1 MLCCPG
7 RLEGW
12 CEMILFDREKLYAD
26 RILALDDKGRSVTYG
41 QFNDFSGELYRKTGG
56 KKLMFILCENTIE
69 SLLGYLGCLKTGI
82 VPLMLDS
89 HIHPSLL
96 NGLIREYHPE
106 FLYAPEA
113 CMGKIEDG
121 EVIWHTGGYCLC
133 RRNEKLPPSLFSQLS
148 LLLTTSGST
157 GSPKLV
163 RQSGDNIDANAQ
175 SIASYLEI
183 NENERPVTTL
193 PMNYTYGL
201 SIINSHVLMGCTLL
215 LTTYGVLEPSFWE
228 FARKNKAAS
237 LGGVPYTY
245 QILKRIGFM
254 DMDLPDLKTITQA
267 GGRLPPGLH
276 KEFALYAKR
285 TNRKLFVMYGQTEA
299 TARMGYLPAA
309 KSLEKCGS
317 MGIAI
322 PGGRFWLE
330 DEQGGVITKPDVT
343 GELVYQGKNVALGY
357 ACSKDDLIKPDEWKG
372 VLHTGDIASRD
383 SDGYYYITGRKKR
396 FIKVSGSRVNLDEV
410 ERLLKE
416 QYEGIDFACVGSDDK
431 LVIFTDH
438 LIPEAG
444 EDILEYLYRVTGIG
458 SRAAAVKHVDL
469 IPKNES
475 GKTLY
480 KKLETTADN
489 RE

>member
-1 MLCCPG
+1 ML
-7 RLEGW
+7 
-12 CEMILFDREKLYAD
+12 LFEKEKIYGD
-26 RILALDDKGRSVTYG
+26 KILAVDDKDSKVTYD
-41 QFNDFSGELYRKTGG
+41 QLDAFSGELYSKVGG
-56 KKLMFILCENTIE
+56 KRLIFILCENTIE
-69 SLLGYLGCLKTGI
+69 SLFGYLGCLKTGI
-82 VPLMLDS
+82 VPLMLES
-89 HIHPSLL
+89 RIHPSLL
-96 NGLIREYHPE
+96 NSLIGEYHPA
-106 FLYAPEA
+106 FLYVPET
-113 CMGKIEDG
+113 CIEKAEG
-121 EVIWHTGGYCLC
+121 SEVIWQFGSYCLC
-133 RRNEKLPPSLFSQLS
+133 RRNEKLLPALYSELS

-163 RQSGDNIDANAQ
+163 RQSSGNIDANGR

-183 NENERPVTTL
+183 DANERPITTL

-215 LTTYGVLEPSFWE
+215 ITKYGVLEPAFWD
-228 FARKNKAAS
+228 FARKNKASS
-237 LGGVPYTY
+237 LAGVPYTY

-254 DMDLPDLKTITQA
+254 EMDLPDLKTMTQA
-267 GGRLPPGLH
+267 GGKLPASLH

-285 TNRKLFVMYGQTEA
+285 TNRKFIVMYGQTEA
-299 TARMGYLPAA
+299 TARMGYLPAD

-330 DEQGGVITKPDVT
+330 DEQGNEVIEPDIP
-343 GELVYQGKNVALGY
+343 GELVYQGKNVTLGY
-357 ACSKDDLIKPDEWKG
+357 AFCSDDLIKPDEWRG

-383 SDGYYYITGRKKR
+383 SEGYYYITGRKKR

-416 QYEGIDFACVGSDDK
+416 QYEGIDFACVGTDDN
-431 LVIFTDH
+431 LTIYTDCSS
-438 LIPEAG
+438 PDAG
-444 EDILEYLYRVTGIG
+444 KEILDYLYRVTGIG
-458 SRAAAVKHVDL
+458 RAAAVRYRNK

-480 KKLETTADN
+480 QELETTADN
-489 RE
+489 RMECK

>member
-1 MLCCPG
+1 MH
-7 RLEGW
+7 
-12 CEMILFDREKLYAD
+12 LFDKVKIYGD
-26 RILALDDKGRSVTYG
+26 RLLAVDDKDRNVTYD
-41 QFNDFSGELYRKTGG
+41 QLDSFSGELYSKVGG
-56 KKLMFILCENTIE
+56 KKLIFILCENTIE

-82 VPLMLDS
+82 VPLMLES

-96 NGLIREYHPE
+96 NGLIKEYHPS
-106 FLYAPEA
+106 FLYIPKT
-113 CMGKIEDG
+113 CIEKAEG
-121 EVIWHTGGYCLC
+121 SEVIWQFGSYCLC
-133 RRNEKLPPSLFSQLS
+133 RRNEKLPPALYCELS

-163 RQSGDNIDANAQ
+163 RQSRGNIDANGK
-175 SIASYLEI
+175 SIACYLEI
-183 NENERPVTTL
+183 NSNERPITTL

-215 LTTYGVLEPSFWE
+215 LTSYGVLEPVFWD
-228 FARKNKAAS
+228 FAREKRAS
-237 LGGVPYTY
+237 SLSGVPYTY

-254 DMDLPDLKTITQA
+254 DMDLPYLKTITQA
-267 GGRLPPGLH
+267 GGKLPPCLH

-285 TNRKLFVMYGQTEA
+285 TNRKFIVMYGQTEA
-299 TARMGYLPAA
+299 TARMGYLPAD

-330 DEQGGVITKPDVT
+330 DEQGNEIIEPDIP
-343 GELVYQGKNVALGY
+343 GELVYQGKNVTLGY
-357 ACSKDDLIKPDEWKG
+357 ACCKDDLIKQDEWKG

-383 SDGYYYITGRKKR
+383 SEGYYYITGRKKR

-416 QYEGIDFACVGSDDK
+416 QYEGIDFACVGTDDN
-431 LVIFTDH
+431 LTIYTDCSS
-438 LIPEAG
+438 PDEG
-444 EDILEYLYRVTGIG
+444 EGILEYLYHVTGIG
-458 SRAAAVKHVDL
+458 RAAAVRYRNK

-480 KKLETTADN
+480 KELETTAYN
-489 RE
+489 RMERK

>member
-1 MLCCPG
+1 MH
-7 RLEGW
+7 
-12 CEMILFDREKLYAD
+12 LFDKEKIYGD
-26 RILALDDKGRSVTYG
+26 RLLAVDDKDRNVTYDQLG
-41 QFNDFSGELYRKTGG
+41 SFSGELYSKVGG
-56 KKLMFILCENTIE
+56 KKLIFILCENTIE

-96 NGLIREYHPE
+96 NGLIREYQPA
-106 FLYAPEA
+106 FLYIPKT
-113 CMGKIEDG
+113 CIEKAEG
-121 EVIWHTGGYCLC
+121 SEVLWQFGGYCLC
-133 RRNEKLPPSLFSQLS
+133 RRNEKLPPALYCELS

-163 RQSGDNIDANAQ
+163 RQSSGNIDANGK

-183 NENERPVTTL
+183 DANERPITTL

-215 LTTYGVLEPSFWE
+215 LTTYGVLEPAFWD
-228 FARKNKAAS
+228 FAREKKASS
-237 LGGVPYTY
+237 LAGVPYTY

-254 DMDLPDLKTITQA
+254 DMDLPDLKTMTQA
-267 GGRLPPGLH
+267 GGKLPPSLH
-276 KEFALYAKR
+276 KEFALYAKQ
-285 TNRKLFVMYGQTEA
+285 TNRKFIIMYGQTEA
-299 TARMGYLPAA
+299 TARMGYLPAD

-330 DEQGGVITKPDVT
+330 DDRGNEVIEPDIP
-343 GELVYQGKNVALGY
+343 GELVYQGKNVTLGY
-357 ACSKDDLIKPDEWKG
+357 ACCKDDLIKKDEWKG

-383 SDGYYYITGRKKR
+383 SEGYYYITGRKKR

-416 QYEGIDFACVGSDDK
+416 QYEGIDFACVGTDDN
-431 LVIFTDH
+431 LTIFMDQ
-438 LIPEAG
+438 LILDGG
-444 EDILEYLYRVTGIG
+444 EEIIEYLYQVTGIG
-458 SRAAAVKHVDL
+458 NRTAAVKCVDQ

-480 KKLETTADN
+480 KELETTADN
-489 RE
+489 RIQSK